1 MGPRLP
7 EWLRKP
13 QTAFPALHELK
24 RELRRSELGTVCEAA
39 RCPNIHECFA
49 RGTATFLILGRRCTR
64 SCGFCAVPKAGHQS
78 LPPPDPEEPFR
89 LARMAAAMR
98 LRHVV
103 VTSVTRDDLPD
114 GGATHFA
121 RVIRAVRE
129 ALPSARIEVLTPDF
143 GGLPDALARVLE
155 AGPDVFNHNL
165 ETVARLYPR
174 VRPQACY
181 QRSLEVLAFAARYRR
196 EALVKSG
203 FMVGLGEQPE
213 EVRGLLDDLRQAGVQ
228 VVTIGQYLQAT
239 RSNLP
244 VVEYVP
250 PAQFEAYRE
259 YAERLGFRAVF
270 SGPFVRS
277 SYLAEQVA
285 RQAEERP

>member
-13 QTAFPALHELK
+13 QTAFIALHEIK
-24 RELRRSELGTVCEAA
+24 RDLRRLRLETVCEAA
-39 RCPNIHECFA
+39 RCPNIHECFT
-49 RGTATFLILGRRCTR
+49 RGTATFLILGNRCTR
-64 SCGFCAVPKAGHQS
+64 SCLFCAVPKARWEH
-78 LPPPDPEEPFR
+78 LPPPDPEEPRR
-89 LARMAAAMR
+89 LAHMAAGMR

-129 ALPSARIEVLTPDF
+129 ALPGARIEVLTPDF
-143 GGLPDALARVLE
+143 GGRPEALTCVLE

-181 QRSLEVLAFAARYRR
+181 RRSLEVLAFAARHRP
-196 EALVKSG
+196 EILIKSG

-213 EVRGLLDDLRQAGVQ
+213 EVRQLLSDLHRAGVR

-239 RSNLP
+239 RRNLP

-250 PAQFEAYRE
+250 PAQFEAYQE
-259 YAERLGFRAVF
+259 FAERLGFRTVA

-277 SYLAEQVA
+277 SYLAEQLA
-285 RQAEERP
+285 WQAGERP